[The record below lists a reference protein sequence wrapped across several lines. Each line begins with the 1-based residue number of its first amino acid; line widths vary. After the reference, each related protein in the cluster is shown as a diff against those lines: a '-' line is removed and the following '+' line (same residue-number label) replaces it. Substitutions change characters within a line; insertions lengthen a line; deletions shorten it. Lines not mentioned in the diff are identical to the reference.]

1 MSTPTVITQTEA
13 SLRYQLQSTQDMFVV
28 ADNRARAAREH
39 IDRLLVAIYELSFPL
54 LSHPEHGKAA
64 GKAHDIAT
72 DIEDYWF
79 AEEHDDDGE

>member
-1 MSTPTVITQTEA
+1 MSTPLMTQAEA
-13 SLRYQLQSTQDMFVV
+13 ALRYRLQTAQDMFVV

-54 LSHPEHGKAA
+54 LGDPKHGEAA
-64 GKAHDIAT
+64 GKAHDIAV

-79 AEEHDDDGE
+79 AEESTDDDE